1 MAKIQLENI
10 REHDLTISGLNEA
23 GELVQVSIPAA
34 RLSNGGTGD
43 IIKGVAEAD
52 DAFVEAMRK
61 KSPVVAHFF
70 GEGWLTVAK
79 TETGKAKAKAA
90 AE

>member
-10 REHDLTISGLNEA
+10 REHEITISGLNDG
-23 GELVQVSIPAA
+23 GELVQITVPAA

-43 IIKGVAEAD
+43 PIKGVAEAD

-70 GEGWLTVAK
+70 DEGWLTVAK

-90 AE
+90 E